1 MPGYAGIADA
11 IARGDAPK
19 TSSVLVMRGD
29 AIEYERY
36 FGDATAETLHDTRS
50 ATKSLTALAVG
61 VAIDRHALSGLGAR
75 AFGYLADLEP
85 FANDGPTKAAITIE
99 DLLTMSSALDCDD
112 NDDQSPGNEENMYPK
127 PVWARWAVDI
137 PARADY
143 QRDATGR
150 GPFHYCTAG
159 AFLLGQIVQR
169 AAHQSIDQFM
179 AERLFAPLGITK
191 WEFAKSPAREPM
203 TGGGLRLRTRD
214 LAALAQLMRDGGK
227 WGAAQIIPAAF
238 IQAALTAH
246 RNAFPGQDYGY
257 LLWHR
262 MYKTPCGAAS
272 GWSMSGNGGNSIVV
286 FAELAAVV
294 VVTRTNYN
302 TKGMHQQT
310 IKLIEEQVLPGLACH

>member
-1 MPGYAGIADA
+1 
-11 IARGDAPK
+11 
-19 TSSVLVMRGD
+19 
-29 AIEYERY
+29 
-36 FGDATAETLHDTRS
+36 
-50 ATKSLTALAVG
+50 
-61 VAIDRHALSGLGAR
+61 
-75 AFGYLADLEP
+75 
-85 FANDGPTKAAITIE
+85 
-99 DLLTMSSALDCDD
+99 
-112 NDDQSPGNEENMYPK
+112 
-127 PVWARWAVDI
+127 
-137 PARADY
+137 
-143 QRDATGR
+143 
-150 GPFHYCTAG
+150 
-159 AFLLGQIVQR
+159 
-169 AAHQSIDQFM
+169 
-179 AERLFAPLGITK
+179 
-191 WEFAKSPAREPM
+191 M

-238 IQAALTAH
+238 IHAALTVH

-272 GWSMSGNGGNSIVV
+272 GWSMGGNGGNSIVV